1 MANGTPGH
9 FVLSRRSLAD
19 QVAEALIKLILD
31 EGLTEGDS
39 LPSTAELS
47 ARFGVSRTVVREALA
62 ALAGQGLLT
71 RGQGRD
77 SIVAT
82 PGTTQ
87 LTSLLQFH
95 VRRDAVEASHII
107 DTRMALEVLA
117 AEGAAAS
124 RTPEDVERLE
134 SALAALAAATNEQRF
149 HQADIDLHRAIAEAS
164 RNPLITLILDALVDF
179 LRDVRIKATRSR
191 RTRGVGLDAAVD
203 EHRAIVE
210 AIVAGDPVAAAAAM
224 RAHLESTAAEFN
236 GAASSRSSSQRR
248 ST

>member
-1 MANGTPGH
+1 MATGTTGH
-9 FVLSRRSLAD
+9 FELSRRSLAD
-19 QVAEALIKLILD
+19 QVAEALINLILD

-117 AEGAAAS
+117 AEGAATS

-134 SALAALAAATNEQRF
+134 SALAALAAATKEQRF
-149 HQADIDLHRAIAEAS
+149 HQADLDLHRAIAEAS

-191 RTRGVGLDAAVD
+191 RTRGVGLDSAVE

-236 GAASSRSSSQRR
+236 GATPSRSSTRR